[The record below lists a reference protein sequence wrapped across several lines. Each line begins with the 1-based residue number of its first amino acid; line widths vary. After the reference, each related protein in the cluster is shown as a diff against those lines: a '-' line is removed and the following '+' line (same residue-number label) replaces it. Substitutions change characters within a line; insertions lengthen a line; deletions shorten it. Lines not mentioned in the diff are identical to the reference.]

1 MFGRKATIELD
12 ELNIGIVLEA
22 IDRELERLKGLADG
36 ARDQADRDNWAVYK
50 ARRQYLH
57 WARSQVTSAQIVL
70 GELSQEAQEE
80 AANRV
85 ARLRHKMP
93 RSAANAEILRK
104 EREEAQEAAREHA
117 IRNLKPVPKNT
128 SASRR

>member
-1 MFGRKATIELD
+1 MFGRTATVELD

-22 IDRELERLKGLADG
+22 IDREMKRIKELADE
-36 ARDQADRDNWAVYK
+36 ARDQADRDNWAIYE
-50 ARRQYLH
+50 ARRQYLG
-57 WARSQVTSAQIVL
+57 WARSRVSSALFEL
-70 GELSQEAQEE
+70 GELSEEAQDE
-80 AANRV
+80 ASRRV
-85 ARLRHKMP
+85 SRLRHKMP

-117 IRNLKPVPKNT
+117 IRNLKPVPKAG